1 MFRTSLSSGVFACFF
16 CTVLGAQPPPDARV
30 AILSTLNN
38 RWTEGAT
45 SFVAELQRLGYV
57 EGRNLTLD
65 YLLAEDKPARLA
77 ELAGQLVGRKPDVI
91 LSMGTVDSS
100 LAAMKG
106 TATIPIV
113 FVHSADAVRAGLVMS
128 LSRPG
133 GNVTGI
139 TSLNADLNVKR
150 LELIIEIVPRVRRVA
165 VLVSPVD
172 PATPSMVE
180 ALKSYALLRGVDLDF
195 VQILDSARLGRVVS
209 DAARAGAGAILVM
222 GSPPLAR
229 HMPSLAQLALEQRL
243 PTVTPWR
250 EFSEKGLLVS
260 YGNPSSEMFQRA
272 AGMVDRILRGAKPA
286 DMPVEQPTK
295 FELIINLNTAKA
307 LGLTIPEPIL
317 ERANYFIQ

>member
-1 MFRTSLSSGVFACFF
+1 MFRTLLSSGVFACFF
-16 CTVLGAQPPPDARV
+16 CTALGAQPPPDARV

-38 RWTEGAT
+38 RWTYGAT

-91 LSMGTVDSS
+91 LGMGTVDSS
-100 LAAMKG
+100 LAAMKA

-113 FVHSADAVRAGLVMS
+113 FVHSADAVRAGLVVS
-128 LSRPG
+128 LGRPG
-133 GNVTGI
+133 GNVTGV
-139 TSLNADLNVKR
+139 TSLNADLNAKR

-172 PATPSMVE
+172 PSTPSMVE
-180 ALKSYALLRGVDLDF
+180 ALKAFALLRGVDLDF
-195 VQILDSARLGRVVS
+195 VEVLDSTRLSRVVS
-209 DAARAGAGAILVM
+209 DAAKAGASAILVL

-229 HMPSLAQLALEQRL
+229 HMPSLAQLALEHRL
-243 PTVTPWR
+243 PAVTPWR
-250 EFSEKGLLVS
+250 EPTEKGLLVG
-260 YGNPSSEMFQRA
+260 YGNPSSEMFQQA

-307 LGLTIPEPIL
+307 IGLTIPEPVL
-317 ERANYFIQ
+317 ERANYFIR